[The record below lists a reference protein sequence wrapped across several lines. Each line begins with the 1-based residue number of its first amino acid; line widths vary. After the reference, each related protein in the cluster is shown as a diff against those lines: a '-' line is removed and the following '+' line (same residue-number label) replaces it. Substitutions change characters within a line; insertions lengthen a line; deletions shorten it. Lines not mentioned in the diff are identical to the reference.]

1 MAERLTEITYPSPRA
16 LRDLRSCRRELVHL
30 YREAKS
36 GLIDPTLFGRLVHC
50 LSALQALDNGR
61 LLEERILAL
70 EAKLAAVKPN
80 GHDRRPELRP

>member
-1 MAERLTEITYPSPRA
+1 M
-16 LRDLRSCRRELVHL
+16 DLNGVG
-30 YREAKS
+30 K
-36 GLIDPTLFGRLVHC
+36 C